1 MQRSMAGALFSGAL
15 ACASLGLD
23 IGSAQADP
31 STHICNRLAMC
42 SHVWCPGG
50 PLPQPDVVW
59 DMDVC
64 HHYYRGSLGQPG
76 TAGGIPV
83 GAHILEGDPA
93 WVNTCNAPF
102 SRPWD
107 GKVGCRNQ

>member
-1 MQRSMAGALFSGAL
+1 MQRSIVGALFLIAMAS
-15 ACASLGLD
+15 ASLGL
-23 IGSAQADP
+23 GTGRAQADP

-42 SHVWCPGG
+42 SRLWCPGS

-59 DMDVC
+59 DLDMC
-64 HHYYRGSLGQPG
+64 HHYYRGSVGQPG

-93 WVNTCNAPF
+93 RVNTCTGTLIRVPG
-102 SRPWD
+102 
-107 GKVGCRNQ
+107 GKVGCKK

>member
-1 MQRSMAGALFSGAL
+1 
-15 ACASLGLD
+15 
-23 IGSAQADP
+23 
-31 STHICNRLAMC
+31 MC
-42 SHVWCPGG
+42 SRLWCPGS
-50 PLPQPDVVW
+50 PLPQPDVVWDDVVW

-93 WVNTCNAPF
+93 RENTCNGTLIRV
-102 SRPWD
+102 SG
-107 GKVGCRNQ
+107 GKVGCRNS